1 MRKIFGAVA
10 ATVFLSLSF
19 QSIASATDMP
29 TVGPGGKIAG
39 IDISRWQHPNEKA
52 IDFVKMHT
60 AGISFVMIKGSDTR
74 DDADLQAVKYL
85 KGDRAAAQAAG
96 IYTGFYHFATLPNVT
111 TPAAIARDARVQA
124 LKVTWRIASL
134 GGFNAMDLPIA
145 LDLENN
151 CVRLS
156 SAKLCTKRASR
167 KAATLWAKT
176 FLKSIKDKTG
186 RTPFIYSSPHFL
198 ETSMVRDSELASYP
212 LWIAQYAIDPA
223 KDGAK
228 PNVKKGGCFVHSW
241 TTSQC
246 SANWTLWQYTS
257 CGIAPKYGVP
267 GTRVDLNIFG
277 GAPEKF
283 QSLLTGTW
291 IPDPADQMPQGEPST
306 IGLTSVKATS
316 TDKNVIITVDVK
328 RPDGSP
334 VVTGSVKYYFDATN
348 PLTPKVT
355 QSVARETSGT
365 WTLTIA
371 GLPAGTWSGS
381 VGFKDE
387 SGTHADVATPLVITV
402 EQGPTP
408 LPTPVKKPVTHP
420 AVDSCKNQI
429 RN

>member
-1 MRKIFGAVA
+1 MKKLLASFA
-10 ATVFLSLSF
+10 ATVFLAFSI
-19 QSIASATDMP
+19 QSPASATDMP

-39 IDISRWQHPNEKA
+39 IDISRWQHPNEKS
-52 IDFVKMHT
+52 IDFAKMHT
-60 AGISFVMIKGSDTR
+60 AGITFVMIKGSDTR
-74 DDADLQAVKYL
+74 DDADQQAVKYL
-85 KGDRAAAQAAG
+85 KSDRAAAQAAG
-96 IYTGFYHFATLPNVT
+96 IFTGFYHYATLPNVT
-111 TPAAIARDARVQA
+111 TSFAIIKDARVQA

-145 LDLENN
+145 LDIENN
-151 CVRLS
+151 CVQLNS
-156 SAKLCTKRASR
+156 SKLCKKHASR
-167 KAATLWAKT
+167 SAATLWAKT
-176 FLKSIKDKTG
+176 FLQSIREKTG

-198 ETSMVRDSELASYP
+198 EASMVRDKELSSYP

-283 QSLLTGTW
+283 QTLLTGTW
-291 IPDPADQMPQGEPST
+291 IPDPSDQMPVGETST
-306 IGLTSVKATS
+306 IVVTSFLAT
-316 TDKNVIITVDVK
+316 TTNKNVTVTVDVK

-334 VVTGSVKYYFDATN
+334 VVTGSVKYYFDAPN
-348 PLTPKVT
+348 PPKVT
-355 QSVARETSGT
+355 QTVARETSGS

-371 GLPAGTWSGS
+371 GMPAGTWSGNI
-381 VGFKDE
+381 GFKDA
-387 SGTHADVATPLVITV
+387 SGTHADVKTPLVLTV

-408 LPTPVKKPVTHP
+408 LPTKIKIPVVKP